1 MWFTTPLKAFKQQQ
15 QASTSKP
22 EKQEEETGKQETQ
35 ETDKEETETEDK
47 QEEEEEQEAKNLVLN
62 HHPNI
67 NTPVPSYPKTVTL
80 NSLKKA
86 QRQSEL
92 NFLNNFIRPVTT
104 VQEQTQEEEEEEPEK
119 HNLASST
126 LRLIEQEQS
135 SMIALP
141 YPNPDISST
150 INVESED
157 IQPERRISAL
167 PSRAHTPFK
176 LFKPQPSPKL
186 PSTLPIDFAQ
196 QTRSPLANKHINS
209 FPETTSANHGEYITS
224 PKQLPTSPARQE
236 TNKII
241 FPTPSA
247 AISDIFKAQEDRAI
261 IPSSTTIDQVMAE
274 LENRTEAGPRITKIT
289 FQDHQQESTQP
300 TAGRFTDVH
309 GKQFAKYDSI
319 TNHYAAKR
327 KIDAPTITGRS
338 VTNPCKRAKVSDF
351 GYPKPI
357 VTQAETD
364 TEQAEKKKESL
375 KRQLEL
381 ARSRRRTGARTSTL
395 GSKPGSSKPP
405 PSGFSSFGTRL
416 IKSAVKTVTGAF
428 KASEKAPRKVNGVG
442 FGVPAGLG
450 VGPAKV
456 PIAGSSQAKRIIG
469 PPTRM
474 VSKPPL
480 SRLPPA
486 GHHRITSSNTN
497 SISEAARRR
506 VISGP
511 PTSSLTGASKIPPR
525 AGATTRA
532 QTQTQTTWQP
542 KTLPRPTP
550 AAIAR
555 SGSSSSNTRTNVPRA
570 RQVTQ
575 PNLPNSNR
583 TTNTTTTTTSSTIV
597 NPRSRIPK
605 INGQTIIRPTVKAP
619 NNNGHDQGSKR
630 GMMNSTST
638 TCSSSTTTKSVIKI
652 GLSSKTIPA
661 KLSQPIHSTK
671 PKKSYITR
679 NPPLRRTTTIGGTGT
694 NPSVRRKSSIHPS
707 NLNSVK
713 NRNVTN
719 IDLPSKRK
727 LVLGSK
733 NRRRSSLKNVGTK
746 AISHRVTSS

>member
-150 INVESED
+150 INVEPED

-480 SRLPPA
+480 SR
-486 GHHRITSSNTN
+486 HHRITSSTTN

-746 AISHRVTSS
+746 AISHRHA